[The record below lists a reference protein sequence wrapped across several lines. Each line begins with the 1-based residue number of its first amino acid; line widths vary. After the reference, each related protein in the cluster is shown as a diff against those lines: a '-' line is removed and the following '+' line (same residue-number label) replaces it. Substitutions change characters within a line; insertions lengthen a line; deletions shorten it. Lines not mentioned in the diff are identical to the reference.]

1 MADIGAITEIPL
13 VLKAC
18 LFFVVATAVLGVGNS
33 EHAAAG
39 NINIRHDGRKL
50 AEIPAGFISIDCGSN
65 EDYFE
70 NRTGIRYVTD
80 EGFIDTGIAKTASP
94 DLSKTYVRPLKNLRS
109 FPQGKR
115 NCYSL
120 KPDQGK
126 NNKFLIRARFL
137 YGNYDGK
144 NQGPEFDLYLGVN
157 KWTTVK
163 RTDAKN
169 YEIIHLLSTDYIDV
183 CLLNTGQGVP
193 FISALELRRLD
204 NSIYPITAGGA
215 LQNDDR
221 WDVGIANTS
230 TVPGTI
236 RYRDDVYDR
245 YWYAEQVGQDLIPV
259 SSVSTI
265 YTNSTDNAYELPAQ
279 VLKTASKTKNASVA
293 LKVSWTALDTVSKYY
308 VYLHFAE
315 IEKFEPG
322 QQREL
327 TIDLNGERS
336 LLDSFKLEYLKPLTI
351 AQDDPPISGG
361 GTLYVLINAAQG
373 TTIPPILNAYEIY
386 RLVELPNKPT
396 AQDDVTAML
405 EIKAQYSVTRNWQG
419 DPCVPSNYS
428 WDGLN
433 CNNDSPP
440 RIISLNLSSSKL
452 TGEIATSFSK
462 LELIQSLDL
471 SFNDLT
477 GPLPEVLG
485 QIPKLKTLDLRG
497 NKLTGPVPEAL
508 LEQFRNG
515 KLDLRVD
522 AHPDLCLYT
531 PCKGKKKKE
540 FFIPVL
546 ASSITAVLILL
557 FIIIA
562 LAIYRRKRGS
572 DMVTKPSIKSKN
584 QKYSYSEVV
593 KITNNFRTIIG
604 KGGFGNVYLGKL
616 KDGFQVAVKL
626 LSPSSNQGYK
636 EFKAEAQ
643 LLMVL
648 HHGNLVTLVGYCDDG
663 KKKALIYE
671 YMANGNLQQHLLV
684 TNPNVLTWNERLCI
698 AVDAAHGLEYLHDG
712 CKPPIIHRDLKP
724 ANILLNEQMQAKI
737 ADFGLSRSFA
747 TENDTHVST
756 SPAGTFGYVDPEFA
770 TFGNFNKKS
779 DIYSFGIILFELIT
793 GRPAIK
799 RGPVQNIHIFDWV
812 YPLIERADIQ
822 NIVDPRLEGEFNT
835 NSAWKVVEIAMSC
848 ALPVAIQ
855 RPDVSRVLAE
865 LKECLALEM
874 THGRSQSMTIECR
887 TSSMPHNT
895 FHLELES
902 EIAPVAR

>member
-1 MADIGAITEIPL
+1 MDTGAITEMLL

-18 LFFVVATAVLGVGNS
+18 LLFVTATAILGVGNS

-39 NINIRHDGRKL
+39 NIHISHGGRKL
-50 AEIPAGFISIDCGSN
+50 REIPAGFISIDCGSN

-70 NRTGIRYVTD
+70 DTTGIRYVTD
-80 EGFIDTGIAKTASP
+80 KGFIDTGVAETPSP
-94 DLSKTYVRPLKNLRS
+94 DLSERYVRPLKNLRS

-120 KPDQGK
+120 RPDQGK
-126 NNKFLIRARFL
+126 NNKFLIRAIFL

-157 KWTTVK
+157 KWIT
-163 RTDAKN
+163 
-169 YEIIHLLSTDYIDV
+169 IIHLLSTDYIDV
-183 CLLNTGQGVP
+183 CLVNTGQGVP

-204 NSIYPITAGGA
+204 NSIYLITASGA
-215 LQNDDR
+215 LQYYYR
-221 WDVGIANTS
+221 LDVGIANTS
-230 TVPGTI
+230 TVPGII

-245 YWYAEQVGQDLIPV
+245 YWSAQQVGQDLIPI

-279 VLKTASKTKNASVA
+279 VLKTASKTQNASNP
-293 LKVSWTALDTVSKYY
+293 LKVSWTAPDTVSKFY

-315 IEKFEPG
+315 IEKLEPG

-327 TIDLNGERS
+327 TIDLNGERNLS
-336 LLDSFKLEYLKPLTI
+336 GSFKLDYLKPLTI
-351 AQDDPPISGG
+351 VQDDPPISGD
-361 GTLYVLINAAQG
+361 GTRYFSINAARG

-386 RLVELPNKPT
+386 RLLELPNKPT
-396 AQDDVTAML
+396 APDDVTAML
-405 EIKAQYSVTRNWQG
+405 EIKAQYNVTRNWQG
-419 DPCVPSNYS
+419 DPCVPSDYS
-428 WDGLN
+428 WEGLN
-433 CNNDSPP
+433 CNNDTLP

-452 TGEIATSFSK
+452 TGEIATSSSK

-477 GPLPEVLG
+477 GPLPEVLE
-485 QIPKLKTLDLRG
+485 QLPNLKTLDLRG
-497 NKLTGPVPEAL
+497 NKLTGLVPQAL
-508 LEQFRNG
+508 LERFRNG

-522 AHPDLCLYT
+522 ANPDLCLDT
-531 PCKGKKKKE
+531 PCKGKKKRE

-557 FIIIA
+557 FIISA

-572 DMVTKPSIKSKN
+572 DMVTKSSIKSKN
-584 QKYSYSEVV
+584 QQYSYSEVV
-593 KITNNFRTIIG
+593 KITNNFRNIIG

-616 KDGFQVAVKL
+616 KDGIPVAVKL

-636 EFKAEAQ
+636 EFRTEAQ

-671 YMANGNLQQHLLV
+671 YMANGNLQQHLSV

-698 AVDAAHGLEYLHDG
+698 AVDTAHGLEYLHNG

-724 ANILLNEQMQAKI
+724 ANVLLNEKMQAKI
-737 ADFGLSRSFA
+737 ADFGLSRAFA
-747 TENDTHVST
+747 TENDSHVST
-756 SPAGTFGYVDPEFA
+756 YPAGTFGYLDPEFA
-770 TFGNFNKKS
+770 RYGNFNKKS
-779 DIYSFGIILFELIT
+779 DVYSFGIILFELIT
-793 GRPAIK
+793 GRPAII
-799 RGPVQNIHIFDWV
+799 RGLEENNHILEWV
-812 YPLIERADIQ
+812 IL
-822 NIVDPRLEGEFNT
+822 
-835 NSAWKVVEIAMSC
+835 
-848 ALPVAIQ
+848 
-855 RPDVSRVLAE
+855 
-865 LKECLALEM
+865 
-874 THGRSQSMTIECR
+874 
-887 TSSMPHNT
+887 
-895 FHLELES
+895 
-902 EIAPVAR
+902 

>member
-1 MADIGAITEIPL
+1 MLSALKGCHFWVLATAVLGVGNSDPAAAGNNIRHGGRKLAEIP
-13 VLKAC
+13 
-18 LFFVVATAVLGVGNS
+18 ATAVLGVGNS

-440 RIISLNLSSSKL
+440 RII
-452 TGEIATSFSK
+452 
-462 LELIQSLDL
+462 SLDL

>member
-1 MADIGAITEIPL
+1 MSSYLDAIYARVDANPDLPPSTTFHSPTQEDL
-13 VLKAC
+13 VTC
-18 LFFVVATAVLGVGNS
+18 SSSRFDTHGN
-33 EHAAAG
+33 
-39 NINIRHDGRKL
+39 K
-50 AEIPAGFISIDCGSN
+50 GFISIDCGSN
-65 EDYFE
+65 EDYIE
-70 NRTGIRYVTD
+70 EATGISYVTD
-80 EGFIDTGIAKTASP
+80 KGLIDTGVAETASP
-94 DLSKTYVRPLKNLRS
+94 NLSAHYVQPLKNLRS

-144 NQGPEFDLYLGVN
+144 NQHPEFDLYLGVN
-157 KWTTVK
+157 KWSTVNS
-163 RTDAKN
+163 TVATN

-183 CLLNTGQGVP
+183 CLVNTGQGVP
-193 FISALELRRLD
+193 FISALELRPLD

-215 LQNDDR
+215 LVLHDR
-221 WDVGIANTS
+221 RDFGS
-230 TVPGTI
+230 TGPVI

-245 YWYAEQVGQDLIPV
+245 FWWPEQSESLIPV

-279 VLKTASKTKNASVA
+279 VLKTASKTQNASIA
-293 LKVSWTALDTVSKYY
+293 LKVSWTALDTLSKYY

-315 IEKFEPG
+315 IEKLEPG

-327 TIDLNGERS
+327 TIDLNGES
-336 LLDSFKLEYLKPLTI
+336 NLSESVKLDYLNPLTI
-351 AQDDPPISGG
+351 VQDDPPNSGG
-361 GTLYVLINAAQG
+361 RRLHFSIKAAQG

-386 RLVELPNKPT
+386 RLLELTNKPT
-396 AQDDVTAML
+396 APDDITAML
-405 EIKAQYSVTRNWQG
+405 EIKIQYSVIRNWQG

-428 WDGLN
+428 WEGLN
-433 CNNDSPP
+433 CNNDNPP
-440 RIISLNLSSSKL
+440 RIISLNLSSSNL
-452 TGEIATSFSK
+452 TGKIATSFSK

-477 GPLPEVLG
+477 GLLPEVFEQL
-485 QIPKLKTLDLRG
+485 PNLKTLDLRG

-522 AHPDLCLYT
+522 ANLDLCLYT

-546 ASSITAVLILL
+546 TASITAVLILL
-557 FIIIA
+557 FIVSA

-572 DMVTKPSIKSKN
+572 DMVTKSSIKSKN
-584 QKYSYSEVV
+584 RQYSYSEVV

-616 KDGFQVAVKL
+616 KDEIQVAVKL

-636 EFKAEAQ
+636 EFRAEAQ
-643 LLMVL
+643 LLTVL
-648 HHGNLVTLVGYCDDG
+648 HHRNLVTLVGYYDEG

-671 YMANGNLQQHLLV
+671 YMANGNLQQHLSAV
-684 TNPNVLTWNERLCI
+684 TNPNVITWKERLCI
-698 AVDAAHGLEYLHDG
+698 AVDAAHGLEYLHNG

-724 ANILLNEQMQAKI
+724 SNILLNEQMQAKI
-737 ADFGLSRSFA
+737 ADFGLSRAFA

-756 SPAGTFGYVDPEFA
+756 CPAGTFGYVDPEFA
-770 TFGNFNKKS
+770 TFGNFSKKS
-779 DIYSFGIILFELIT
+779 DVYSFGIILFELIT
-793 GRPAIK
+793 GRPAII
-799 RGPVQNIHIFDWV
+799 RGPMRNNHILDWV

-835 NSAWKVVEIAMSC
+835 TSAWKVVDIAMSC
-848 ALPVAIQ
+848 ALPVTIQ
-855 RPDVSRVLAE
+855 RPDMSQVLVE
-865 LKECLALEM
+865 LKECLALVM
-874 THGRSQSMTIECR
+874 THGRSQSMATECI

-902 EIAPVAR
+902 EFAPVAR